1 MTSIGSS
8 NIGDF
13 YLVQL
18 MCNYYTLRQDGS
30 RAYIRFWN
38 LQVNVYL
45 LACINIYFF
54 GKIMIWFINSI
65 LFKKKSLVYEE

>member
-45 LACINIYFF
+45 LAFINI
-54 GKIMIWFINSI
+54 
-65 LFKKKSLVYEE
+65 